1 MNLFFLTER
10 NGRKFTICRLLAMC
24 LPVTLLMLKVSIMSI
39 NKYSKV
45 KPNNDTT
52 NLIFILKSVFIFH
65 CF

>member
-52 NLIFILKSVFIFH
+52 NLIFI
-65 CF
+65 